1 MTGSRWRFSSQ
12 NRRSLSSRA
21 LEVALVFTHSTSW
34 SESNILI
41 IAVQN
46 KLTTIPEIE
55 LGDMLWSPSTGLYVR
70 RAVFGSLNER
80 NHESAGVGPT
90 KSGSY
95 SCQAS
100 RVDMNSIHSTVEEA
114 IDGERSFRLM
124 RSFANSTTDAMWPI
138 SGEDTKTS
146 FANCFVVKWL
156 ECGCVIVLEFCW
168 LSRSQVLSSFRGVNC
183 GFCEM

>member
-80 NHESAGVGPT
+80 NHESAGVGTT

-100 RVDMNSIHSTVEEA
+100 RVDMNSIHSTVEEVRRPSTES
-114 IDGERSFRLM
+114 GRSGWWGASQTPPPTPCGPSLVRTQKLV
-124 RSFANSTTDAMWPI
+124 SPI
-138 SGEDTKTS
+138 AS
-146 FANCFVVKWL
+146 
-156 ECGCVIVLEFCW
+156 
-168 LSRSQVLSSFRGVNC
+168 
-183 GFCEM
+183 